1 MANCSLL
8 HTPLLWRM
16 SSSTYNTTS
25 YLTDKNWVISYKNVN
40 TNYDST
46 PKPRAN
52 PQSLPLPTVSQWC
65 QTSLY
70 SECNSSEPAAVGG
83 SGFQF
88 LPLKKSG
95 VDWNRYENH
104 PISQLKNYAYL
115 DENMP
120 YPIQPISHYAAAYK
134 LTIHKFYL
142 AVAQDRHKPPDES
155 GHVSLF
161 TRSYACAAL

>member
-1 MANCSLL
+1 MPRSILA
-8 HTPLLWRM
+8 PIKY
-16 SSSTYNTTS
+16 STFTA
-25 YLTDKNWVISYKNVN
+25 DVN
-40 TNYDST
+40 TDHTFY
-46 PKPRAN
+46 
-52 PQSLPLPTVSQWC
+52 PTQWGW
-65 QTSLY
+65 
-70 SECNSSEPAAVGG
+70 EWGNSSEPAAVGG

-134 LTIHKFYL
+134 FTIHTFYL
-142 AVAQDRHKPPDES
+142 AVAQDRHKPPGES

-161 TRSYACAAL
+161 TRSNACAALKYPEGPSCHKKLILGHPAPCIPHYYSFPKRIK

>member
-1 MANCSLL
+1 MFCQKDISDSVEAHPSLALPISHLTPHHQQGITFTPGMLLVQDPSTGRTLYQDEWCELCPL
-8 HTPLLWRM
+8 H
-16 SSSTYNTTS
+16 
-25 YLTDKNWVISYKNVN
+25 
-40 TNYDST
+40 
-46 PKPRAN
+46 
-52 PQSLPLPTVSQWC
+52 
-65 QTSLY
+65 
-70 SECNSSEPAAVGG
+70 NSSEPAAVGG

-120 YPIQPISHYAAAYK
+120 YPIQPISHYAAAHK
-134 LTIHKFYL
+134 LTTHKFYL
-142 AVAQDRHKPPDES
+142 AVAQDRHKPPGES

-161 TRSYACAAL
+161 TRSYACAALKISGRSLLS

>member
-1 MANCSLL
+1 MRPQSRQMLDNTENLSVTWFCKIFKYDYAV
-8 HTPLLWRM
+8 
-16 SSSTYNTTS
+16 STYHRGHWAS
-25 YLTDKNWVISYKNVN
+25 RVCV
-40 TNYDST
+40 
-46 PKPRAN
+46 
-52 PQSLPLPTVSQWC
+52 
-65 QTSLY
+65 
-70 SECNSSEPAAVGG
+70 NSSEPAAVGG

-134 LTIHKFYL
+134 FTIHTFYL
-142 AVAQDRHKPPDES
+142 AVAQDRHKPPGES

-161 TRSYACAAL
+161 TRSYACAALKISGRPLLS

>member
-1 MANCSLL
+1 MIFPIPVMYKLMEMFLNKYWAYQCVLL
-8 HTPLLWRM
+8 LSAIYADWNPHLLLFV
-16 SSSTYNTTS
+16 Y
-25 YLTDKNWVISYKNVN
+25 YF
-40 TNYDST
+40 
-46 PKPRAN
+46 
-52 PQSLPLPTVSQWC
+52 
-65 QTSLY
+65 
-70 SECNSSEPAAVGG
+70 NSSEPAAVGG

-88 LPLKKSG
+88 LPLKKSE

-134 LTIHKFYL
+134 FTIHTFYL
-142 AVAQDRHKPPDES
+142 AVAQDRHKPPGES

-161 TRSYACAAL
+161 TRSYACAALKISGRPLLS

>member
-1 MANCSLL
+1 MYRCETTFSHKIFVMADGWWLGIGSWNASFRL
-8 HTPLLWRM
+8 PII
-16 SSSTYNTTS
+16 STMRGVGVGG
-25 YLTDKNWVISYKNVN
+25 WG
-40 TNYDST
+40 
-46 PKPRAN
+46 
-52 PQSLPLPTVSQWC
+52 
-65 QTSLY
+65 
-70 SECNSSEPAAVGG
+70 NSSEPAAVGG

-134 LTIHKFYL
+134 FTIHTFYL
-142 AVAQDRHKPPDES
+142 AVAQDRHKPPGES

-161 TRSYACAAL
+161 TRSYACAALKISGRPLLS

>member
-1 MANCSLL
+1 MFWNIVLGCYYKQHLGMIPMQFLFHYTL
-8 HTPLLWRM
+8 HLNDNLNFMKKMKLFPEFCLVW
-16 SSSTYNTTS
+16 
-25 YLTDKNWVISYKNVN
+25 NWDYY
-40 TNYDST
+40 TLRRRQ
-46 PKPRAN
+46 P
-52 PQSLPLPTVSQWC
+52 
-65 QTSLY
+65 
-70 SECNSSEPAAVGG
+70 NSSEPAAVGG

-134 LTIHKFYL
+134 FTIHTFYL
-142 AVAQDRHKPPDES
+142 AVAQDRHKPPGES

-161 TRSYACAAL
+161 TRSYACAALKISWRPLLS